1 MATGAL
7 AGLKILD
14 FTTLYPGPLATMLL
28 ADLGAEVTRIDAPD
42 RPDLL
47 QFLPPMGTP
56 GSASE
61 AVGAVYSTVGR
72 NKRSLVLDL
81 KSPEA
86 KAVVLRL
93 VQSHDIVIE
102 QFRPGVMDRL
112 GIGYDD
118 LRQGQPGL
126 IFCSISAFGQTGPL
140 AQRPGHDINF
150 LALAGLSHH
159 IGRAGGGPVPLGT
172 LVGDVGGGTW
182 GAVSGVLAAVIHR
195 MKTGEGQRIDISMTD
210 GALLM
215 NTMAATEA
223 LAAGTDTAP
232 EGHWL
237 NGGTAYDYY
246 ETADGRWLA
255 VGALEQKFYG
265 MLLAALDLG
274 HLEDQWLAQ
283 GDDATRQKAE
293 IAAAIRAQPLEHWR
307 AVFADVPCCV
317 EAVLTPTEAVN
328 SALFAERAMVVPVP
342 SPRHDRI
349 VGDDSQPGARTTGA
363 TAPAP
368 TRQVGN
374 PIKLSACPPRYDH
387 IGPLP
392 GADSRAVL
400 ADAGLSEAEIS
411 ALIAAHVVTQS

>member
-1 MATGAL
+1 MTTGAL
-7 AGLKILD
+7 TGLKILD

-28 ADLGAEVTRIDAPD
+28 ADLGAEVTRVDAPD

-47 QFLPPMGTP
+47 RFLPPHGPPDANGDTI
-56 GSASE
+56 
-61 AVGAVYSTVGR
+61 GAVYSTVGR
-72 NKRSLVLDL
+72 NKRSIVLDL
-81 KSPEA
+81 KSPGA
-86 KAVVLRL
+86 KAVVTRL
-93 VQSHDIVIE
+93 VRSHDIVIE

-112 GIGYDD
+112 GLGYDD
-118 LRQGQPGL
+118 LRIAQPSL

-195 MKTGEGQRIDISMTD
+195 MKTGEGQHIDISMTD

-215 NTMAATEA
+215 NAMAATEA
-223 LAAGTDTAP
+223 LTAGTDTTA
-232 EGHWL
+232 EGHWV
-237 NGGTAYDYY
+237 NGGTVYDYY

-255 VGALEQKFYG
+255 VGALEQKFYA
-265 MLLAALDLG
+265 LLLTALHLE

-283 GDDATRQKAE
+283 GADAADQKRQ
-293 IAAAIRAQPLEHWR
+293 IAAAIGAQPLAHWR
-307 AVFADVPCCV
+307 SVFAALPCCV
-317 EAVLTPTEAVN
+317 EAVLTPTEAVH

-342 SPRHDRI
+342 IRR
-349 VGDDSQPGARTTGA
+349 REL
-363 TAPAP
+363 AP
-368 TRQVGN
+368 TNAAHEAAMLQVGN

-392 GADSRAVL
+392 GADTRAVL
-400 ADAGLSEAEIS
+400 AEAGLSEAEIT
-411 ALIAAHVVTQS
+411 ALIDAGVAAQS

>member
-1 MATGAL
+1 MSTGAL
-7 AGLKILD
+7 TGLKILD

-47 QFLPPMGTP
+47 RFLPPHGP
-56 GSASE
+56 ADAQGE
-61 AVGAVYSTVGR
+61 PVGAVYSLVGR
-72 NKRSLVLDL
+72 NKRSIVLDL
-81 KSPEA
+81 KSPAA
-86 KAVVLRL
+86 KSVVTRL
-93 VQSHDIVIE
+93 VRSHDIVIE

-112 GIGYDD
+112 GLGYDE
-118 LRQGQPGL
+118 LRVAQPGL

-215 NTMAATEA
+215 NAMAATEA
-223 LAAGTDTAP
+223 LAAGTDTTAG
-232 EGHWL
+232 GHWL

-246 ETADGRWLA
+246 ETADDRWLA

-265 MLLAALDLG
+265 MLLTALQLE
-274 HLEDQWLAQ
+274 HLDDQWLAQ
-283 GDDATRQKAE
+283 GEDAVDQKRA
-293 IAAAIRAQPLEHWR
+293 IAAAIGAQPLAHWR
-307 AVFADVPCCV
+307 DVFAALPCCV
-317 EAVLTPTEAVN
+317 EAVLTPTEAVR
-328 SALFAERAMVVPVP
+328 SDLFAERAMVVPVP
-342 SPRHDRI
+342 VKRRDRTSGGPSPSAVTD
-349 VGDDSQPGARTTGA
+349 ATTL
-363 TAPAP
+363 
-368 TRQVGN
+368 QVGN

-387 IGPLP
+387 VGPLP
-392 GADSRAVL
+392 GADTRAVL
-400 ADAGLSEAEIS
+400 AEAGLSEAEIT
-411 ALIAAHVVTQS
+411 ALIEAGVAGQS